1 MFSLNICKFMEPHF
15 LSYIFQKAQVT
26 SNKMKQRLCFYI
38 FELESPK
45 IPIYLPQNVTMF
57 TLLHLPRWFS
67 AFSSFEEDTGNLW
80 LDCYGARIK
89 WSSKFKICLF
99 PPSWQIVCRFRTA
112 VSLYF
117 TTYQEKRSL
126 LVLVNKNLETSRQ
139 MKNKLLKA

>member
-1 MFSLNICKFMEPHF
+1 MQN
-15 LSYIFQKAQVT
+15 QKA
-26 SNKMKQRLCFYI
+26 I
-38 FELESPK
+38 FLHLR
-45 IPIYLPQNVTMF
+45 IRITQNTNLSSSECHHVF
-57 TLLHLPRWFS
+57 LVSLPRWFS

-117 TTYQEKRSL
+117 TTYQEKISL
-126 LVLVNKNLETSRQ
+126 LVVVNKNLETSRQ
-139 MKNKLLKA
+139 IKNKFWMRKIHSNTMKCLPRGLGFKCCKWAGDK

>member
-1 MFSLNICKFMEPHF
+1 MTPNISHHMAIRIIQNNIQCK
-15 LSYIFQKAQVT
+15 IK
-26 SNKMKQRLCFYI
+26 RICFYI

-57 TLLHLPRWFS
+57 SLLHLPRWFS

-117 TTYQEKRSL
+117 TTYQEKIRL
-126 LVLVNKNLETSRQ
+126 LMVVNKNLETSRQ
-139 MKNKLLKA
+139 MKNKLLKAEDS